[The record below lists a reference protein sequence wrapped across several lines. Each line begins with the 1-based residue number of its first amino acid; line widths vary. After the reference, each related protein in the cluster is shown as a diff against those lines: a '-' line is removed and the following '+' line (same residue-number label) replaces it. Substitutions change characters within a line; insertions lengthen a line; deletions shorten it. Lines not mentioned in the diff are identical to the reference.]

1 MTRIADK
8 IAQDYSSYFLYI
20 AEKKR
25 DIRPEWCN
33 I

>member
-20 AEKKR
+20 AEKKP
-25 DIRPEWCN
+25 DIRPE
-33 I
+33 

>member
-20 AEKKR
+20 AEKER
-25 DIRPEWCN
+25 DIRPE
-33 I
+33 